1 LAHCVLMSEIE
12 LPYSSIREAMA
23 LAIQIVVHI
32 DKTDESNRHVA
43 QVLEVQGYETPIDR
57 FVTLPLYQA

>member
-1 LAHCVLMSEIE
+1 
-12 LPYSSIREAMA
+12 MA

-32 DKTDESNRHVA
+32 DKTDEGNRHVA
-43 QVLEVQGYETPIDR
+43 QVLEVQDYETQTDK